1 MTEKSAQMSESAG
14 IPPLQPLQLDLLPFD
29 LLPSDGRFGSGPSKI
44 RHEQLEYLTGEGAQL
59 MGTSHRQAP
68 IKDVVA
74 SIQQG
79 IRELYHLPDD
89 YEVVLGN
96 GGASAFWDMACACLI
111 EKKAA
116 FGVYGSFSKKFADSA
131 ARAPFLE
138 APALF
143 EAEPG
148 RYQIPDAT
156 GEAADADVFAW
167 AHNETSTGVLTPV
180 HRVVSEKR
188 PDALT
193 IVDGT
198 SAAAGTIIDPRE
210 VDVYYFSPQKGFG
223 ADGGLWVALAS
234 PRAIERAERI
244 ERETEATAAA
254 SETGTA
260 APQSAQHTPRWIPPF
275 LSFTKAVAN
284 SRKHQTLNTPA
295 IATLLLMKN
304 QVDWLL
310 TNGGLD
316 WAAAR
321 CAASSAHLYDWA
333 EASDFCTPFV
343 HDTSARSSVVVTLDL
358 ADDLP
363 AADVLAA
370 LRANGIVDVAGYRG
384 LGRNQ
389 LRVGVFPSVETQDV
403 VALTDCIDAVVAQL
417 RA

>member
-1 MTEKSAQMSESAG
+1 MSDSAG
-14 IPPLQPLQLDLLPFD
+14 IQPLPLDLLPFDLPLDLLPFD

-89 YEVVLGN
+89 YDVVLGN

-111 EKKAA
+111 ERKSA

-138 APALF
+138 APVLF

-148 RYQIPDAT
+148 RYRLPEAT

-180 HRVVSEKR
+180 RRVHSATR

-244 ERETEATAAA
+244 ERETQAAT
-254 SETGTA
+254 
-260 APQSAQHTPRWIPPF
+260 QSTVRWIPPF

-304 QVDWLL
+304 QIDWLL
-310 TNGGLD
+310 KNGGIE

-321 CAASSAHLYDWA
+321 CAASANVLYEWA
-333 EASDFCTPFV
+333 EASTFAHPFV
-343 HDTSARSSVVVTLDL
+343 ADREARSSVVVTIDL
-358 ADDLP
+358 TEELP
-363 AADVLAA
+363 ASDVLAA